1 MTGVTKIMCHINNK
15 EVVVLF
21 ESNDVGIT
29 LSRVFKVK
37 FKSSDRNII
46 VVVKDRKPL
55 VPLPVY
61 FYGKAFY
68 YFSMKFDLRKDNR

>member
-1 MTGVTKIMCHINNK
+1 MTGVTKIMGHFIIK

-46 VVVKDRKPL
+46 VVVKDRKL
-55 VPLPVY
+55 
-61 FYGKAFY
+61 
-68 YFSMKFDLRKDNR
+68 